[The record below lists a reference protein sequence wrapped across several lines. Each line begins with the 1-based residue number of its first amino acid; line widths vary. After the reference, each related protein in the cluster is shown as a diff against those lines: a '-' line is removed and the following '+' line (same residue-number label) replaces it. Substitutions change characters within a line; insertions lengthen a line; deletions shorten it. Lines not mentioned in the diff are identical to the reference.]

1 MAPSEPGSV
10 KSVELRVGTVIPAA
24 TLLTLIVGAIWWAAT
39 IDNRLEVF
47 EGSLGDIADG
57 VERIASR
64 QWSADQQTIWIGA
77 ANLELRNWQRELE
90 VALDDL
96 GVALDDAQLPSVKLP
111 SISDVFQ
118 D

>member
-1 MAPSEPGSV
+1 MAPSDPSPA

-24 TLLTLIVGAIWWAAT
+24 TILGLVVGAIWWAAT
-39 IDNRLEVF
+39 IDNRLQVF
-47 EGSLGDIADG
+47 EASLEEIADG
-57 VERIASR
+57 VDRIASNT
-64 QWSADQQTIWIGA
+64 WSADQHTIWIGA

-96 GVALDDAQLPSVKLP
+96 GIALDEANLPLVKLP
-111 SISDVFQ
+111 SISTVFH